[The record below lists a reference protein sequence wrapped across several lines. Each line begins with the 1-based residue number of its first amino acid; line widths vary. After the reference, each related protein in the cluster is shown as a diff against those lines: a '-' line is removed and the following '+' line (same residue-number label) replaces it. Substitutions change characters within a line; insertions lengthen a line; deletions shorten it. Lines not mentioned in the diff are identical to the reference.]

1 MWHCKFEMAILKIFS
16 ISKHTLFLEKNQRYR
31 TNYGIFYLLYL
42 QQISLFYLSPSFL
55 CRCSASARF
64 LGSEALTLLGLF
76 QETAIVRE
84 MEGNIPLFAAAS
96 TVIDRLQKERGTT
109 ALAVSGQV
117 ASTVLTEAR
126 AATDTAIQT
135 LLSALPQAALG
146 DFSGTTYRDL
156 PRRVAELRAQAGA
169 STPETVRPVVD
180 GYSAVIGELLRL
192 ENAIVKARTTKGLGK
207 ILGGLIVLESAKESA
222 GQLRALGAWVLA
234 AGKPLTPNDFNRLLA
249 LKADVDAGLNSPALV
264 LSEANRRKLA
274 AELPASAHWQRTNTM
289 LSTIIQQAPTGDF
302 GIPAP
307 EYFRTI
313 SQKIEDMELILQD
326 EANRLLTQTKSIAAE
341 ATRSVWSSIGIAA
354 LAFIA
359 SIATSLYFGI
369 SIVRRIRGTS
379 QALAQIAQGEG
390 DLTQRLPEGED
401 ELGQLARDFNR
412 FVGSMAAL
420 VRSVRGVSDQ
430 LNQASTS
437 TSARTQQI
445 DAGIHDTSSRTNTVA
460 VAAEEMTA
468 NAASVAHNMTQA
480 AANLRTVAA
489 AAEEMSATIQEVA
502 SQTGQ
507 ARSISQEAGAQVQEV
522 QRILAELVGA
532 AEEIG
537 SVSQAIAAISSQTN
551 LLALNATI
559 EAARAGEAGRGFAV
573 VAGEIKELANQTAQA
588 TGQIRQRI
596 EGVQNATGSV
606 SSAVERFAQVFQQ
619 VGSIVTSIAA
629 VIEEQAAAMGEMAS
643 NIARASGGV
652 QESRDLADQ
661 NATVARSIGEE
672 VARVNEATA
681 QLAAASRETL
691 ENAHY
696 LAVLATDL
704 QGLVGRFRLD

>member
-1 MWHCKFEMAILKIFS
+1 MRFVQSSVSFQIF
-16 ISKHTLFLEKNQRYR
+16 LVAAVP
-31 TNYGIFYLLYL
+31 LLAFVVS
-42 QQISLFYLSPSFL
+42 QTFTIRS
-55 CRCSASARF
+55 
-64 LGSEALTLLGLF
+64 LF
-76 QETAIVRE
+76 QEIAIVRE

-96 TVIDRLQKERGTT
+96 TAIDRLQKERGIT

-146 DFSGTTYRDL
+146 DFSVTTYRDL

-192 ENAIVKARTTKGLGK
+192 ENAIVNVRTTKGLGK

-234 AGKPLTPNDFNRLLA
+234 AGKPLESKDFNRLLA

-264 LSEANRRKLA
+264 LSEASRRKLA
-274 AELPASAHWQRTNTM
+274 AELPASAHWQRTEAM
-289 LSTIIQQAPTGDF
+289 LANMIQHAQTGDF
-302 GIPAP
+302 GIPSP
-307 EYFRTI
+307 EYFQTI
-313 SQKIEDMELILQD
+313 SQKIADLEAIIVD
-326 EANRLLTQTKSIAAE
+326 EVQRITNRNQAISKE
-341 ATRSVWSSIGIAA
+341 ATRSFWLNISIAVFA
-354 LAFIA
+354 LAITL
-359 SIATSLYFGI
+359 ATSLYLGTA
-369 SIVRRIRGTS
+369 IVRRIRHTS
-379 QALAQIAQGEG
+379 DALAQIAQGEG
-390 DLTQRLPEGED
+390 DLTQRLPEGAD

-412 FVGSMAAL
+412 FVASMATL
-420 VRSVRGVSDQ
+420 VRSVRGVSQQ
-430 LNQASTS
+430 LGLTSESTS
-437 TSARTQQI
+437 VRASQM
-445 DAGIHDTSSRTNTVA
+445 DAGIHDASARANTVA

-489 AAEEMSATIQEVA
+489 AAEEMSATIQEVS
-502 SQTGQ
+502 SQAGQ

-606 SSAVERFAQVFQQ
+606 SSAMDRFAQVFQH

-629 VIEEQAAAMGEMAS
+629 VIEEQAAAMGEMAG
-643 NIARASGGV
+643 NIAKASGGV

-672 VARVNEATA
+672 IARVNEATA
-681 QLAAASRETL
+681 QLTAASRETL
-691 ENAHY
+691 ENARH
-696 LAVLATDL
+696 LAALATDL